1 VLRSQKFAYVWLQL
15 VLLAVF
21 AYSLLLVFAGNIA
34 GSLFSWFGFGPSES
48 IDTDEFRDYLRL
60 PFMVLGAVMAGWA
73 VLMLQLIRGPL
84 RDGNRWAWLFVVQSL
99 ILWFV
104 LDTAMSF
111 VLGHP
116 MHALF
121 NLPFALALGV
131 PLWLLRSAK

>member
-1 VLRSQKFAYVWLQL
+1 
-15 VLLAVF
+15 
-21 AYSLLLVFAGNIA
+21 
-34 GSLFSWFGFGPSES
+34 
-48 IDTDEFRDYLRL
+48 
-60 PFMVLGAVMAGWA
+60 MVLGAVMAGWA

-99 ILWFV
+99 IFWFV